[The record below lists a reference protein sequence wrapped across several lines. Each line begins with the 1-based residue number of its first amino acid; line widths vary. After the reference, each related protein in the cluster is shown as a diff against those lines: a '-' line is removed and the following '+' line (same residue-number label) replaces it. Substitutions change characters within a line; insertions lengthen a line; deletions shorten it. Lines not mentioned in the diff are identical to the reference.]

1 MTHEEGKQPTDNTA
15 KAELAVGDS
24 SAALN
29 ETAVSQISSGNQGQ
43 QQGTR
48 DLPAESHP
56 PVHVQSE
63 DCI

>member
-48 DLPAESHP
+48 DLPAGKSP
-56 PVHVQSE
+56 TGSRS
-63 DCI
+63 I